1 MNSFIKN
8 AKPFKN
14 SYSTSNTMP
23 TINKPQ
29 SSDKLSMVNRLPISP
44 LLMTYPKYKKS
55 ICSSISKGIIK
66 VYGVNSYRGLVK
78 KYNEDTV
85 SIVLNISKPKKYK
98 GYWPQNVSTF
108 CLFDGHSG
116 NCCSNFLK
124 EHFNAYFVR
133 SSYFPENIEN
143 AIYDTFARL
152 ENDFI
157 SRIAIGSDGSLK
169 DKSGS
174 CALVTI
180 IVDDFIYIAN
190 IGDSRAVISLNNGN
204 EVIQATNDHN
214 PQAQSEKKRIID
226 NEGVIYKVNSFNV
239 LYRIIPGNLSVSRTI
254 GDVTS
259 KVPFLGGKLGVIIST
274 PSIVKFKNDKE
285 IDFIL
290 MGNHGIFSKV
300 ENEDLIKGIWST
312 FDYNESLGKNV
323 NEQGGICADM
333 ALKLAMYHKSKDNV
347 SAIIIGFDNFERQY
361 KSNSSQFHL
370 NAKTIEK

>member
-8 AKPFKN
+8 EKPFKN

-157 SRIAIGSDGSLK
+157 SRIAIGSDG
-169 DKSGS
+169 
-174 CALVTI
+174 
-180 IVDDFIYIAN
+180 
-190 IGDSRAVISLNNGN
+190 
-204 EVIQATNDHN
+204 
-214 PQAQSEKKRIID
+214 
-226 NEGVIYKVNSFNV
+226 
-239 LYRIIPGNLSVSRTI
+239 
-254 GDVTS
+254 
-259 KVPFLGGKLGVIIST
+259 
-274 PSIVKFKNDKE
+274 
-285 IDFIL
+285 
-290 MGNHGIFSKV
+290 
-300 ENEDLIKGIWST
+300 
-312 FDYNESLGKNV
+312 
-323 NEQGGICADM
+323 
-333 ALKLAMYHKSKDNV
+333 
-347 SAIIIGFDNFERQY
+347 
-361 KSNSSQFHL
+361 
-370 NAKTIEK
+370 